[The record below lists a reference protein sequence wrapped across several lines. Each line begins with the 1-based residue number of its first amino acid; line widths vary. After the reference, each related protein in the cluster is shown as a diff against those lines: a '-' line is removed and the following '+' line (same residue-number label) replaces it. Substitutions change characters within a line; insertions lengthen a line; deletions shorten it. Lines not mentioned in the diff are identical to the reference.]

1 MQTIHCKNSLVI
13 IFSNAKHGLAN
24 KFINLFVNHF
34 KGIQKRTELKGA
46 LVGEKMFEA
55 WFIAPLSAIVSI
67 VVGLYF
73 YHYVNKQDS
82 GTQRMQEIAAAIKE
96 GADAFIRRE
105 YMTLAIFVII
115 VSVFLCIFLPSPL
128 WTTSEPLKNAQ
139 LALAYLFG
147 SFCSALAGYLG
158 LNVATKANTKTA
170 NAAKEGLNKA
180 FPIGFRGG
188 AVMGLAVVG
197 LGLLGISIV
206 YAITGDPEIV
216 LGYSFGASSL
226 SLIAKAGGGIYTKT
240 ADISAD
246 LVGKVELG
254 IPEDD
259 PRNPAVIADNV
270 GDNVGDVAGMGA
282 DLFDSYVASIV
293 AVMIL
298 GEAIDILAHS
308 AGLYTLIPLV
318 FAGIGVL
325 AAVLGALTVRVGK
338 HGNPGMALNMG
349 TYITCIIFGVL
360 TFAATYFLQYDLRI
374 WGATVVGLIA
384 GVIIGM
390 TSDYFTSEDKAPVKK
405 TAEASVTGTATNI
418 ITGFSYGLHSVLPP
432 LIGIGVASTIAY
444 FLCGPIGGPMYI
456 DDKMNPQFVKYAL
469 YGISM
474 AAVGMLSIVGLIVS
488 NDAYGPIVDN
498 SRGIAMQAGLSE
510 DVIKV
515 TDEMDAAGN
524 TAKAITKGFA
534 IGAAGLTVIAL
545 LAAFQER
552 AGISGFDLMN
562 PLVLL
567 GALIG
572 IAMPAVFS
580 AMVMLGVGRNAFRMI
595 EEIRRQFNEIPGL
608 REGKE
613 GVKPDYARCVDIAT
627 VGALKE
633 LMPASIVAISV
644 TLIVGFIGGT
654 GALGG
659 YLAGT
664 IFSGL
669 LFALLMANAGGLWD
683 NAKKL
688 IESGEHGG
696 KGSEAHKAAV
706 VGDTVGDPFKDTAGP
721 SLNTM
726 ITVMSL
732 VASLFAVLI
741 ANYNLLKLLG
751 L

>member
-1 MQTIHCKNSLVI
+1 
-13 IFSNAKHGLAN
+13 
-24 KFINLFVNHF
+24 
-34 KGIQKRTELKGA
+34 
-46 LVGEKMFEA
+46 MFEA
-55 WFIAPLSAIVSI
+55 WLIAPLSALISI
-67 VVGLYF
+67 LVGFYF

-82 GTQRMQEIAAAIKE
+82 GTKQMQEIATAIQE
-96 GADAFIRRE
+96 GADAFLKRE
-105 YMTLAIFVII
+105 YTTLAIFVG
-115 VSVFLCIFLPSPL
+115 VVAVLLCLFLPSPL
-128 WTTSEPLKNAQ
+128 WTATEPIRNVQ
-139 LALAYLFG
+139 LTLAYVFG

-158 LNVATKANTKTA
+158 LNVATKANLK
-170 NAAKEGLNKA
+170 AAKAAQEGLNKA

-206 YAITGDPEIV
+206 FAITGEPEIV

-226 SLIAKAGGGIYTKT
+226 ALFAKAGGGIYTKT

-298 GEAIDILAHS
+298 GGAIDVLLFGS
-308 AGLYTLIPLV
+308 VGLYTLIPLV
-318 FAGIGVL
+318 FAGLGII
-325 AAVLGALTVRVGK
+325 AAVLGALTVRVGAK
-338 HGNPGMALNMG
+338 GNPGKALNMG
-349 TYITCIIFGVL
+349 TYITCIIFAVL
-360 TFAATYFLQYDLRI
+360 TFIASVYLQYDLRI
-374 WGATVVGLIA
+374 WGAAIVGLIA
-384 GVIIGM
+384 GIIIGT
-390 TSDYFTSEDKAPVKK
+390 TSDYFTSEDKKPVKK
-405 TAEASVTGTATNI
+405 TAEASLTGTATNI
-418 ITGFSYGLHSVLPP
+418 ITGFSYGLHSVFPP
-432 LIGIGVASTIAY
+432 LVGIGVAAAIAY
-444 FLCGPIGGPMYI
+444 YLCLPLGP
-456 DDKMNPQFVKYAL
+456 KFAL
-469 YGISM
+469 YGIGM

-498 SRGIAMQAGLSE
+498 SRGIATQAGLSE
-510 DVIKV
+510 EVVKV

-534 IGAAGLTVIAL
+534 IGAAGLTVITL
-545 LAAFQER
+545 LAAFREIAESALGKEIQ
-552 AGISGFDLMN
+552 FNLMS

-580 AMVMLGVGRNAFRMI
+580 AMVMLGVGRNAERMI

-608 REGKE
+608 KEGKE

-633 LMPASIVAISV
+633 LMPASVVSIAV
-644 TLIVGFIGGT
+644 TLIVGFVGGIE
-654 GALGG
+654 ALGG

-688 IESGEHGG
+688 IETGEYGG

-741 ANYNLLKLLG
+741 ANYNLLQMLG
-751 L
+751 IA